1 MQRWRKS
8 LAIEK
13 LALHCVQ
20 DKLGLEVEL
29 GLGIMTWNEYRAEWY
44 VGKACNRRDTGG
56 RAGRR
61 ENRIRDA
68 ELGSFEIPPAEL

>member
-20 DKLGLEVEL
+20 DDKLGLEVEL
-29 GLGIMTWNEYRAEWY
+29 GLGIMTWNEYRAE
-44 VGKACNRRDTGG
+44 
-56 RAGRR
+56 
-61 ENRIRDA
+61 
-68 ELGSFEIPPAEL
+68 